1 MVIWYMVGWCMNNE
15 LINQLSKLTLEESA
29 LKRHIDRNYYN
40 LEMRTKLFIRLKD
53 VRNEIEKVKFKIRLE
68 KEKKYEDISD

>member
-1 MVIWYMVGWCMNNE
+1 MNNE
-15 LINQLSKLTLEESA
+15 LINQLSKLKLEETA

-40 LEMRTKLFIRLKD
+40 VETRTKLFMRLKD
-53 VRNEIEKVKFKIRLE
+53 VQNEIGRVKFKIRLE